1 MWLGANFPCRLWLS
15 GRLDTRTVSPD
26 NSKRRASEKHV
37 KGEKMEKPDDKPP
50 IETDIRFWAVVLV
63 IWACLL
69 LGFMNISTKI
79 DLLLGIFSKE

>member
-1 MWLGANFPCRLWLS
+1 MECFFFPFLPS
-15 GRLDTRTVSPD
+15 GRLDSQTASPD
-26 NSKRRASEKHV
+26 NEREAARTCDM
-37 KGEKMEKPDDKPP
+37 KGDNMEKPKDKPP

-79 DLLLGIFSKE
+79 DLLMGIFSKE

>member
-1 MWLGANFPCRLWLS
+1 M
-15 GRLDTRTVSPD
+15 
-26 NSKRRASEKHV
+26 
-37 KGEKMEKPDDKPP
+37 KGDKMEKPDDKPP